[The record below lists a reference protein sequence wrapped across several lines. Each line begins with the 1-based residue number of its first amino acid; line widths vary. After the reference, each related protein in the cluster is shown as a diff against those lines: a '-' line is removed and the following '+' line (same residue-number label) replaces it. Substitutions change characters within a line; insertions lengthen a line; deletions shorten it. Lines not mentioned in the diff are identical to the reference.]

1 MHFPQIYWEES
12 NHKWCY
18 FGGLVIALF
27 EYACLRFVYDPG
39 QNKQNKNCVPSAE
52 NNRVDSGV
60 SRGCSSNNTL
70 LFPASAHSLF
80 FCCGPSTLDYSQL
93 DSSTVTMAMVQIFVF
108 LLACPVPVKRS
119 PWGLWEL
126 ILFFLYT
133 RKSFSGFIFSFLPYI
148 SPCNFLFDGSFLTQP
163 SQHSF
168 RVFHFL
174 PLRSCC
180 WSFNGLTMKEGFFP
194 CYCFHQVSEVSLS
207 HRREPRQNWEGQQF
221 K

>member
-39 QNKQNKNCVPSAE
+39 QNKQNKNCLPSAE

-133 RKSFSGFIFSFLPYI
+133 RKSFSGFIFPFSLTFPHATFCLMVHFSPNPLNIVSGCFIFFL
-148 SPCNFLFDGSFLTQP
+148 SDLVVDL
-163 SQHSF
+163 
-168 RVFHFL
+168 L
-174 PLRSCC
+174 
-180 WSFNGLTMKEGFFP
+180 MD
-194 CYCFHQVSEVSLS
+194 
-207 HRREPRQNWEGQQF
+207 
-221 K
+221 